1 VSFDAVPDTWT
12 SPDFRNHGLV
22 RANMNDAIIVVAT
35 AFHDWNAPSRQA
47 SFYEE
52 SHAGASPFKPALLG
66 ALSAVRCLQCA
77 CPVTEKRRSLQA
89 TGT

>member
-22 RANMNDAIIVVAT
+22 RANMNDAIIVVAM
-35 AFHDWNAPSRQA
+35 AFRDGNAPSRQA

-52 SHAGASPFKPALLG
+52 SHAGASPFKPALRRMACLKTVRWRLG
-66 ALSAVRCLQCA
+66 ALSAVRLPGHRKTA
-77 CPVTEKRRSLQA
+77 
-89 TGT
+89 